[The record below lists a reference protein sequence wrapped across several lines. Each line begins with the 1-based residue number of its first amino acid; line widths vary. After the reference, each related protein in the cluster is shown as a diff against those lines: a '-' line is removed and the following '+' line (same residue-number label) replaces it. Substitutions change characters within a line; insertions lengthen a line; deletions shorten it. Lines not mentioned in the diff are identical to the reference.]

1 MIHFEHELNEMV
13 NRMLGG
19 GLQSSILAAYQQELV
34 EAKTLYE
41 QCLELILRFAFH
53 LLRLRLAIWSCGV
66 ACRRQ
71 VIKSHGASPLP
82 PGEGWVLP
90 RQCKRWRYLTT
101 GAASLVGEGPGGM

>member
-1 MIHFEHELNEMV
+1 MV

-53 LLRLRLAIWSCGV
+53 LS
-66 ACRRQ
+66 
-71 VIKSHGASPLP
+71 ASGWP
-82 PGEGWVLP
+82 PGVVESL
-90 RQCKRWRYLTT
+90 
-101 GAASLVGEGPGGM
+101 AAGKG

>member
-19 GLQSSILAAYQQELV
+19 GLQSSILAAYQQERV

-53 LLRLRLAIWSCGV
+53 LS
-66 ACRRQ
+66 
-71 VIKSHGASPLP
+71 ASGWP
-82 PGEGWVLP
+82 PGVVESL
-90 RQCKRWRYLTT
+90 
-101 GAASLVGEGPGGM
+101 AAGK

>member
-1 MIHFEHELNEMV
+1 
-13 NRMLGG
+13 MLGG

-34 EAKTLYE
+34 EAETLYE

-53 LLRLRLAIWSCGV
+53 LLRLRLATWSCGV

-82 PGEGWVLP
+82 LGRP
-90 RQCKRWRYLTT
+90 
-101 GAASLVGEGPGGM
+101 GAAAPVRVTSGYPMGR

>member
-41 QCLELILRFAFH
+41 QCLEVILRFAFH
-53 LLRLRLAIWSCGV
+53 LS
-66 ACRRQ
+66 
-71 VIKSHGASPLP
+71 ASGWP
-82 PGEGWVLP
+82 PGVVESL
-90 RQCKRWRYLTT
+90 
-101 GAASLVGEGPGGM
+101 AAGK

>member
-1 MIHFEHELNEMV
+1 
-13 NRMLGG
+13 MLGG

-34 EAKTLYE
+34 EAETLYE

-53 LLRLRLAIWSCGV
+53 LLRLRLATWSCGV

-82 PGEGWVLP
+82 PGKARGC
-90 RQCKRWRYLTT
+90 R
-101 GAASLVGEGPGGM
+101 ASACYVRISNGQIGDSFT

>member
-13 NRMLGG
+13 NRMLGR

-53 LLRLRLAIWSCGV
+53 LS
-66 ACRRQ
+66 
-71 VIKSHGASPLP
+71 ASGWP
-82 PGEGWVLP
+82 PGVVESL
-90 RQCKRWRYLTT
+90 
-101 GAASLVGEGPGGM
+101 AAGK

>member
-41 QCLELILRFAFH
+41 QCLALILRLAFH
-53 LLRLRLAIWSCGV
+53 LS
-66 ACRRQ
+66 
-71 VIKSHGASPLP
+71 ASGWP
-82 PGEGWVLP
+82 PGVVESL
-90 RQCKRWRYLTT
+90 
-101 GAASLVGEGPGGM
+101 AAGK

>member
-53 LLRLRLAIWSCGV
+53 LS
-66 ACRRQ
+66 
-71 VIKSHGASPLP
+71 ASGWP
-82 PGEGWVLP
+82 PGVVES
-90 RQCKRWRYLTT
+90 R
-101 GAASLVGEGPGGM
+101 AAGK

>member
-41 QCLELILRFAFH
+41 QCLGSFFGLPFISPPPAGHLELWSRLPPASDKIPWRFA
-53 LLRLRLAIWSCGV
+53 LA
-66 ACRRQ
+66 
-71 VIKSHGASPLP
+71 
-82 PGEGWVLP
+82 PGGRP
-90 RQCKRWRYLTT
+90 
-101 GAASLVGEGPGGM
+101 GAAAPVRVTSGYPLGK

>member
-1 MIHFEHELNEMV
+1 MIHFEHELNEMA

-53 LLRLRLAIWSCGV
+53 LLRLRLATWSCGV
-66 ACRRQ
+66 ACRRP
-71 VIKSHGASPLP
+71 VLKSHGASPVP
-82 PGEGWVLP
+82 PGLP
-90 RQCKRWRYLTT
+90 RQCVLRQDIQWADRRHLHIRSP
-101 GAASLVGEGPGGM
+101 A

>member
-34 EAKTLYE
+34 EAETLYE

-53 LLRLRLAIWSCGV
+53 LLRLRLATWGCRAS
-66 ACRRQ
+66 ACYVRISNGQ
-71 VIKSHGASPLP
+71 IGDSS
-82 PGEGWVLP
+82 
-90 RQCKRWRYLTT
+90 T
-101 GAASLVGEGPGGM
+101 

>member
-53 LLRLRLAIWSCGV
+53 LS
-66 ACRRQ
+66 
-71 VIKSHGASPLP
+71 ASGWP
-82 PGEGWVLP
+82 PGVVESL
-90 RQCKRWRYLTT
+90 
-101 GAASLVGEGPGGM
+101 AAVK

>member
-53 LLRLRLAIWSCGV
+53 LS
-66 ACRRQ
+66 
-71 VIKSHGASPLP
+71 ASGGP
-82 PGEGWVLP
+82 PGVVESL
-90 RQCKRWRYLTT
+90 
-101 GAASLVGEGPGGM
+101 AAGK

>member
-1 MIHFEHELNEMV
+1 MIHFEHEMNEMV

-53 LLRLRLAIWSCGV
+53 LS
-66 ACRRQ
+66 
-71 VIKSHGASPLP
+71 ASGWP
-82 PGEGWVLP
+82 PGVVESL
-90 RQCKRWRYLTT
+90 
-101 GAASLVGEGPGGM
+101 AAGK

>member
-53 LLRLRLAIWSCGV
+53 LSASGWTPGVVESLAAG
-66 ACRRQ
+66 
-71 VIKSHGASPLP
+71 K
-82 PGEGWVLP
+82 
-90 RQCKRWRYLTT
+90 
-101 GAASLVGEGPGGM
+101 

>member
-53 LLRLRLAIWSCGV
+53 LS
-66 ACRRQ
+66 
-71 VIKSHGASPLP
+71 ASGWP
-82 PGEGWVLP
+82 PGVVESL
-90 RQCKRWRYLTT
+90 
-101 GAASLVGEGPGGM
+101 AAGK

>member
-34 EAKTLYE
+34 ESKTLYE

-53 LLRLRLAIWSCGV
+53 LS
-66 ACRRQ
+66 
-71 VIKSHGASPLP
+71 ASGWP
-82 PGEGWVLP
+82 PGVVESL
-90 RQCKRWRYLTT
+90 
-101 GAASLVGEGPGGM
+101 AAGK

>member
-1 MIHFEHELNEMV
+1 MIHFEHELNEMA

-53 LLRLRLAIWSCGV
+53 LWS
-66 ACRRQ
+66 R
-71 VIKSHGASPLP
+71 LP
-82 PGEGWVLP
+82 PASDKIP
-90 RQCKRWRYLTT
+90 WRFALAPGGRP
-101 GAASLVGEGPGGM
+101 GAAAPVRVTSGYPMGR

>member
-53 LLRLRLAIWSCGV
+53 LS
-66 ACRRQ
+66 
-71 VIKSHGASPLP
+71 AS
-82 PGEGWVLP
+82 G
-90 RQCKRWRYLTT
+90 
-101 GAASLVGEGPGGM
+101 

>member
-53 LLRLRLAIWSCGV
+53 LP
-66 ACRRQ
+66 
-71 VIKSHGASPLP
+71 ASGWP
-82 PGEGWVLP
+82 PGVVESL
-90 RQCKRWRYLTT
+90 
-101 GAASLVGEGPGGM
+101 AAGK

>member
-1 MIHFEHELNEMV
+1 MIHFEHELNEMI

-53 LLRLRLAIWSCGV
+53 LS
-66 ACRRQ
+66 
-71 VIKSHGASPLP
+71 ASGWP
-82 PGEGWVLP
+82 PGVVESL
-90 RQCKRWRYLTT
+90 
-101 GAASLVGEGPGGM
+101 AAGK

>member
-19 GLQSSILAAYQQELV
+19 GLQSSILAAYKQELV

-53 LLRLRLAIWSCGV
+53 LS
-66 ACRRQ
+66 
-71 VIKSHGASPLP
+71 ASGWP
-82 PGEGWVLP
+82 PGVVESL
-90 RQCKRWRYLTT
+90 
-101 GAASLVGEGPGGM
+101 AAGK

>member
-41 QCLELILRFAFH
+41 QCLALILRFAFH
-53 LLRLRLAIWSCGV
+53 LS
-66 ACRRQ
+66 
-71 VIKSHGASPLP
+71 ASGWP
-82 PGEGWVLP
+82 PGVVESL
-90 RQCKRWRYLTT
+90 
-101 GAASLVGEGPGGM
+101 AAGK

>member
-53 LLRLRLAIWSCGV
+53 LS
-66 ACRRQ
+66 
-71 VIKSHGASPLP
+71 ASGWP
-82 PGEGWVLP
+82 PGVVESP
-90 RQCKRWRYLTT
+90 
-101 GAASLVGEGPGGM
+101 AAGK

>member
-53 LLRLRLAIWSCGV
+53 LLRLRLATWSCGV

-82 PGEGWVLP
+82 PGEGQGLP
-90 RQCKRWRYLTT
+90 RQCVLRQDIQWADRRHLHIRSP
-101 GAASLVGEGPGGM
+101 A

>member
-41 QCLELILRFAFH
+41 ECLELILRFAFH
-53 LLRLRLAIWSCGV
+53 LS
-66 ACRRQ
+66 
-71 VIKSHGASPLP
+71 ASGWP
-82 PGEGWVLP
+82 PGVVESL
-90 RQCKRWRYLTT
+90 
-101 GAASLVGEGPGGM
+101 AAGK